1 MPLLGGSQREAR
13 ETAQRLSR
21 PVAHRESGFPVPG
34 LSGLHPR
41 QFAGVAPQAI
51 RARGSSLSLVLIEP
65 LTHVRGGVPPLSIR
79 GDCTPGN
86 SRRVA
91 ARDKSRPWQ
100 LAIARAHRATSARP
114 RRSASAV
121 NSRRVAARDKSR
133 LWQLA
138 IARAHRATSARAR
151 RGLCVALPP
160 PLGRGPSA
168 AQKRKLGKQRPQA
181 RTFPQGAASQA
192 AGRMRPFF
200 QKSCKK
206 PFTFGALAQYTGG

>member
-21 PVAHRESGFPVPG
+21 PVAHRESGFPVPE
-34 LSGLHPR
+34 LSGLHPW
-41 QFAGVAPQAI
+41 QFAAECLRCQFAPGGGELRSRLCEPPAHVRGPVPPLSI
-51 RARGSSLSLVLIEP
+51 RGGCTPGNSRPWQLASLVLIEP
-65 LTHVRGGVPPLSIR
+65 LTHVRGGVPGLSIR
-79 GDCTPGN
+79 ATG
-86 SRRVA
+86 RRLNA
-91 ARDKSRPWQ
+91 AS
-100 LAIARAHRATSARP
+100 
-114 RRSASAV
+114 V
-121 NSRRVAARDKSR
+121 
-133 LWQLA
+133 
-138 IARAHRATSARAR
+138 RATSARAR
-151 RGLCVALPP
+151 RELCVVLPP

-206 PFTFGALAQYTGG
+206 PFTFGTLAQYTGG

>member
-1 MPLLGGSQREAR
+1 MKLFYKKVSTLPLPLLGGSQREAR

-41 QFAGVAPQAI
+41 QFTGVAPLSI
-51 RARGSSLSLVLIEP
+51 RAHGSSLSLVLIEP
-65 LTHVRGGVPPLSIR
+65 PAHVRGPVPGLSIR
-79 GDCTPGN
+79 ALG
-86 SRRVA
+86 RRLNA
-91 ARDKSRPWQ
+91 AS
-100 LAIARAHRATSARP
+100 
-114 RRSASAV
+114 V
-121 NSRRVAARDKSR
+121 
-133 LWQLA
+133 
-138 IARAHRATSARAR
+138 RATSARAR
-151 RGLCVALPP
+151 RELCVVLPP

-206 PFTFGALAQYTGG
+206 PFTFSTLAQYTGG